1 MRLQKYLAACGVGS
15 RRKCE
20 EYIQQGRVS
29 VNGETVTVLGTK
41 IKGGDIVCLD
51 NKEVKSEERLVY
63 YLLNKPVGYVTTVKD
78 EKNRPTVLDLFQ
90 GIDER
95 IFPIGRLDY
104 NTSGL
109 LLLTNDGELTYALT
123 HPKHEVD
130 KIYRVK
136 IKGQIEEKTLDRL
149 RKGVIISGR
158 KTAPAIVQVITAGP
172 QNTVLSMTI
181 HEGRN
186 RQIRKMCEAVGHSV
200 MKLTRVA
207 IGEMTLEDLQVGKYR
222 KLTANEVRYLKK
234 AGGLDV

>member
-222 KLTANEVRYLKK
+222 KQMKCAI
-234 AGGLDV
+234 